1 MMEVCPLGT
10 SAAPVPVRPTAD
22 GGHDKDRFIIVGRF
36 FIWGI
41 ERQYGNINHMDDF
54 KQQLADLL
62 TTAAKQNASDL
73 HIAVGRR
80 PTLRIDGVLIPLEK
94 EPIMTPESTEGIIS
108 EMLTPEQKAKLITQR
123 QIDFAYSYEEKARF
137 RVNVYFQRGYL
148 AAALRLIPTRI
159 KTVEELNLP
168 PLLHD
173 FAQLSQGFVLVVG
186 PAGHGKSS
194 TLAAIVDEINH
205 TRTDHIITI
214 EDPVEYLFTQ
224 DKCIVSQREVGSDT
238 TSFHA
243 ALRTVL
249 RQDPDVV
256 MIGEMRD
263 AVSIGTAMTASETGH
278 LVLSTLHTNSASQT
292 IDRIIDSFPAEQQGQ
307 VTSQLAATLVAI
319 ISIRLL
325 PRISGGRIPAM
336 EIMIVNPAIRNLIR
350 ERKTYQIDL
359 VIETSLQEGMVTLNR
374 SLVNLIKNKEVTL
387 DNAEL
392 YSLNPSELRILLERT

>member
-1 MMEVCPLGT
+1 
-10 SAAPVPVRPTAD
+10 
-22 GGHDKDRFIIVGRF
+22 
-36 FIWGI
+36 
-41 ERQYGNINHMDDF
+41 MDDF
-54 KQQLADLL
+54 KTKLNDLL
-62 TTAAKQNASDL
+62 TTTAKQSASDL

-80 PTLRIDGVLIPLEK
+80 PTLRIDGVLVPLQK
-94 EPIMTPESTEGIIS
+94 EQITTPENAEGILNAL
-108 EMLTPEQKAKLITQR
+108 MTAEQKQKLVQ
-123 QIDFAYSYEEKARF
+123 QKQVDFAYSFEEKARF
-137 RVNVYFQRGYL
+137 RVNVYYQRGYL
-148 AAALRLIPTRI
+148 AAALRLVPARI
-159 KTVEELNLP
+159 KTIEELNLP

-173 FAQLSQGFVLVVG
+173 LAKLSQGFVLIVG

-194 TLAAIVDEINH
+194 TLAAILDEVNH
-205 TRTDHIITI
+205 TRSDHIITI

-224 DKCIVSQREVGSDT
+224 DKCIVSQREVGADAVG
-238 TSFHA
+238 FHS

-249 RQDPDVV
+249 RQDPDVI

-319 ISIRLL
+319 VSERLL
-325 PRISGGRIPAM
+325 PRLSGGRIPAM

-374 SLVNLIKNKEVTL
+374 SLVNLVKNKEISL
-387 DNAEL
+387 ENAEL
-392 YSLNPSELRILLERT
+392 YSLNPAELRILLERT

>member
-1 MMEVCPLGT
+1 MAEDYKAKL
-10 SAAPVPVRPTAD
+10 
-22 GGHDKDRFIIVGRF
+22 
-36 FIWGI
+36 
-41 ERQYGNINHMDDF
+41 N
-54 KQQLADLL
+54 DLL
-62 TTAAKQNASDL
+62 TTCARQNASDL

-80 PTLRIDGVLIPLEK
+80 PTLRIDGALVPLQK
-94 EPIMTPESTEGIIS
+94 EPILTPDIAEGIIG
-108 EMLTPEQKAKLITQR
+108 ELITGPQKQKLLADR
-123 QIDFAYSYEEKARF
+123 QLDLAYSFEDKARF
-137 RVNVYFQRGYL
+137 RVNIYFQRGYL
-148 AAALRLIPTRI
+148 AAALRLVPARI
-159 KTVEELNLP
+159 RTIEELNLP
-168 PLLHD
+168 PILHD
-173 FAQLSQGFVLVVG
+173 FAKLSQGFILIVG

-194 TLAAIVDEINH
+194 TLAAVLDEVNH
-205 TRTDHIITI
+205 MRSDHIITI
-214 EDPVEYLFTQ
+214 EDPVEYLFVQ

-238 TSFHA
+238 VGFHS

-263 AVSIGTAMTASETGH
+263 TVSISTAMTAAETGH

-292 IDRIIDSFPAEQQGQ
+292 VDRIIDSFPAEQQSQ

-319 ISIRLL
+319 VSERLL

-374 SLVNLIKNKEVTL
+374 ALVNLVKNKEITL
-387 DNAEL
+387 ENAEL
-392 YSLNPSELRILLERT
+392 YSLNPAELRILLERT

>member
-1 MMEVCPLGT
+1 M
-10 SAAPVPVRPTAD
+10 AD
-22 GGHDKDRFIIVGRF
+22 DYRAKLN
-36 FIWGI
+36 
-41 ERQYGNINHMDDF
+41 E
-54 KQQLADLL
+54 LL
-62 TTAAKQNASDL
+62 TATARQNASDL

-80 PTLRIDGVLIPLEK
+80 PTLRIDGALVPLQK
-94 EPIMTPESTEGIIS
+94 EQIMTPEAAEGVIGV
-108 EMLTPEQKAKLITQR
+108 MLTPEQRTKLLADR
-123 QIDFAYSYEEKARF
+123 QLDLAYSFEDKARF
-137 RVNVYFQRGYL
+137 RVNAYFQRGYL
-148 AAALRLIPTRI
+148 AAALRLVPARI
-159 KTVEELNLP
+159 KTIEELNLP

-173 FAQLSQGFVLVVG
+173 FAKLSQGFVLIVG

-194 TLAAIVDEINH
+194 TLAAVLDEVNH
-205 TRTDHIITI
+205 TRSDHIITV

-238 TSFHA
+238 KSFHA

-263 AVSIGTAMTASETGH
+263 TISIGTAMTAAETGH

-292 IDRIIDSFPAEQQGQ
+292 VDRIIDSFPAEQQGQ

-319 ISIRLL
+319 ASERLL

-336 EIMIVNPAIRNLIR
+336 ELMIVNPAIRNLIR

-359 VIETSLQEGMVTLNR
+359 VIETSMQEGMVTLNR
-374 SLVNLIKNKEVTL
+374 SLANLVKNKEVTL
-387 DNAEL
+387 ENAEL
-392 YSLNPSELRILLERT
+392 YSLNPAELRILLERT